1 MQTIT
6 TIGLDIAKSVFQIHG
21 VDAEGN
27 VIFRRQFKRRYV
39 LSFFQKLPSCLIGI
53 EACASSHHWSRELQ
67 ALGHTVR
74 LMPPAYVKPYV
85 KRHKNDATDAEA
97 ICEAVTRPNMRFV
110 ATKTPEQ
117 QSCLTLHRTRHLFIR
132 QQTSVINAIRAHLA
146 EFGIVAPVGRNGVEQ
161 LLSVAADSNDKRLPD
176 VARACVVA
184 LGAQLQTLKAQ
195 ILEFDRMIRAW
206 HRSSEA
212 SRRLDDIPGVG
223 PALATALVAS
233 IADPKAFRSGRDFSA
248 WIGLVPK
255 QNSSGGKDRLGSIS
269 KRGDRYL
276 RSLFT
281 TGALAVIRYA
291 KIHGTK
297 HRPWLT
303 SLLARRPTKVAANV
317 PPCLVGMEAS
327 NGAHYWARLLT
338 ELGHK
343 VRLISPQ
350 FVAPY
355 VKSNKND
362 RNDAEAICEAVSRP
376 TMRFVPPKS
385 PEQLA
390 IQALHRIRQR
400 LVQSRTRLATG
411 SCRDHGTCDG

>member
-1 MQTIT
+1 MQTVT
-6 TIGLDIAKSVFQIHG
+6 TIGLDIAKSVFQVHG
-21 VDAEGN
+21 VDTEGN
-27 VIFRRQFKRRYV
+27 VIIRRQLKRRYV
-39 LSFFQKLPSCLIGI
+39 LAFFQELPPCLVGI
-53 EACASSHHWSRELQ
+53 EACASAHHWSRELQ

-97 ICEAVTRPNMRFV
+97 ICEAVTRANMRFV

-146 EFGIVAPVGRNGVEQ
+146 EFGIVAPVGRHGVEQ
-161 LLSVAADSNDKRLPD
+161 LLGIAADVNDKRLPEI
-176 VARACVVA
+176 ARACVAA
-184 LGAQLQTLKAQ
+184 LGAQLRMLKEQ
-195 ILEFDRMIRAW
+195 ILQFDRMITAW

-255 QNSSGGKDRLGSIS
+255 QNSSGGKDRLGNIS

-276 RSLFT
+276 RSLFM

-291 KIHGTK
+291 KIHGTG

-303 SLLARRPTKVAANV
+303 ALLARRPTKVAAIALANKIARMAWAMMAKSERYKE
-317 PPCLVGMEAS
+317 PAALVA
-327 NGAHYWARLLT
+327 
-338 ELGHK
+338 
-343 VRLISPQ
+343 
-350 FVAPY
+350 
-355 VKSNKND
+355 
-362 RNDAEAICEAVSRP
+362 
-376 TMRFVPPKS
+376 
-385 PEQLA
+385 
-390 IQALHRIRQR
+390 
-400 LVQSRTRLATG
+400 
-411 SCRDHGTCDG
+411 

>member
-1 MQTIT
+1 MQSIT
-6 TIGLDIAKSVFQIHG
+6 TIGLDIAKSVFQVHG
-21 VDAEGN
+21 IDAVGQ
-27 VIFRRQFKRRYV
+27 VVMRRQLKRRYV
-39 LSFFQKLPSCLIGI
+39 LKFFEKLPPCLVGI

-85 KRHKNDATDAEA
+85 KRHKNDVTDAEA

-146 EFGIVAPVGRNGVEQ
+146 EFGIVAPVGRNGVEH
-161 LLSVAADSNDKRLPD
+161 LLNIAADSDDKRVPE
-176 VARACVVA
+176 VARACVAA
-184 LGAQLQTLKAQ
+184 LGAQLQRLKAQ

-255 QNSSGGKDRLGSIS
+255 QNSSGGKDRLGNIS

-291 KIHGTK
+291 KIHGTR

-303 SLLARRPTKVAANV
+303 ALLARRPTKVAAIALANKIAR
-317 PPCLVGMEAS
+317 MA
-327 NGAHYWARLLT
+327 WAMMARG
-338 ELGHK
+338 ERYK
-343 VRLISPQ
+343 EP
-350 FVAPY
+350 A
-355 VKSNKND
+355 
-362 RNDAEAICEAVSRP
+362 A
-376 TMRFVPPKS
+376 
-385 PEQLA
+385 LA
-390 IQALHRIRQR
+390 A
-400 LVQSRTRLATG
+400 
-411 SCRDHGTCDG
+411 